1 MPGLMKIGDLPEV
14 ANPCQSKSARGDVF
28 SGSVP
33 ATARDLSQMCRSQ
46 KYQSV
51 FLSFI
56 SDGRRSRNIGPEG
69 DDGGRQKR
77 LRISWLRSLA
87 VLCVVAGETPIIAF
101 YAVLSRSSRFPV
113 KKKLDS
119 KILLSVVQLR

>member
-1 MPGLMKIGDLPEV
+1 MTYLRWRTL
-14 ANPCQSKSARGDVF
+14 ASARVQEEMCVQAL
-28 SGSVP
+28 SPRRHEIS
-33 ATARDLSQMCRSQ
+33 ARCAALRSISI
-46 KYQSV
+46 K
-51 FLSFI
+51 LSFI

-113 KKKLDS
+113 KKKLDL